1 MADTTKDTELA
12 ALRDTLNHLVEAK
25 QTVNDLLA
33 QRDTH
38 ILAAKEAGASWNEL
52 QKDGQLTAGGL
63 RKVLQ
68 RHDLL

>member
-1 MADTTKDTELA
+1 MADTTKDSELA
-12 ALRDTLNHLVEAK
+12 ALRDTLKALVDAK

-38 ILAAKEAGASWNEL
+38 ILAAKKAGASWTEL
-52 QKDGQLTAGGL
+52 QKDGQLTPGGL
-63 RKVLQ
+63 RKILQ

>member
-1 MADTTKDTELA
+1 MTDSTKDTELA
-12 ALRDTLNHLVEAK
+12 ALRDTVKDLDEAK
-25 QTVNDLLA
+25 QAVNDLLA

-38 ILAAKEAGASWNEL
+38 IIAAKQAGASWKEL
-52 QKDGQLTAGGL
+52 QQDGDLTPGGL

>member
-12 ALRDTLNHLVEAK
+12 ALRDTLTELAVAK
-25 QTVNDLLA
+25 QTVTDLLA

-38 ILAAKEAGASWNEL
+38 ILAAKKAGASWTEL
-52 QKDGQLTAGGL
+52 QKYGELSPGGL

-68 RHDLL
+68 RHNLL

>member
-1 MADTTKDTELA
+1 MADTTKDSELA
-12 ALRDTLNHLVEAK
+12 ALRQILNELSAAK

-38 ILAAKEAGASWNEL
+38 ILAAKNAGASWTEL
-52 QKDGQLTAGGL
+52 QKDGQLTPGGL

>member
-1 MADTTKDTELA
+1 MADSTKDTELA
-12 ALRDTLNHLVEAK
+12 ALRDTVKDLDEAK

-38 ILAAKEAGASWNEL
+38 IIAAKEAGASWREL
-52 QKDGQLTAGGL
+52 QQDGDLTPGGL

>member
-1 MADTTKDTELA
+1 MDASTKDAELA
-12 ALRDTLNHLVEAK
+12 DLRETVKNLDKAK

-38 ILAAKEAGASWNEL
+38 ILAAKKAGASWTEL
-52 QKDGQLTAGGL
+52 QKDGHLTPGGL